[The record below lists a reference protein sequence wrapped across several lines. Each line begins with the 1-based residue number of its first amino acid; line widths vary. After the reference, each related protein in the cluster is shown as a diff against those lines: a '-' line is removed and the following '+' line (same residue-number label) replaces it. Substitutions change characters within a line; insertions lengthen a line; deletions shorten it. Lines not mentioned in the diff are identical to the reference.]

1 MTADPSTTQT
11 TAQLLYGVPF
21 PPSQAHRLAEV
32 GKRLGP
38 GSIAAMIDHPSQLQ
52 AAHIFKEIA
61 GFPLQVFT
69 KVDIGYHR
77 AGLASDSKDFDRL
90 LEGVNT
96 FQSMG
101 LAELVG
107 FYSHAGHSYDGD
119 SQTAAMKLLLEEL
132 TGVEKAADIAMKS
145 RKVPLSTPFTLSI
158 GATPTVSSIQ
168 NFGTEPP
175 QGRSDQWIDLAKKIK
190 DTVSRASQHYTVEFH
205 AGVFPFM
212 DLQQLATRAAPSK
225 VSLNS
230 FGQPARNTSAD
241 IALTI
246 LVEVASLYDSRKPPE
261 ALIAAGSLALGR
273 EPCKSYTGWG
283 IVSDWGLSGD
293 ASDGMLASEDRR
305 SGWLLGRVSQEHG
318 VLTKD
323 PRAVKTPARV
333 QVGQKLRIWP
343 NHACIAGAGF
353 GWYLVV
359 DSSNADA
366 ADEVV
371 DVWVRWR
378 GW

>member
-1 MTADPSTTQT
+1 
-11 TAQLLYGVPF
+11 
-21 PPSQAHRLAEV
+21 
-32 GKRLGP
+32 
-38 GSIAAMIDHPSQLQ
+38 MIDHPSQLQ
-52 AAHIFKEIA
+52 AAHTFKEIA
-61 GFPLQVFT
+61 GFPLQVYI

-90 LEGVNT
+90 IEGVNT

-107 FYSHAGHSYDGD
+107 FYSHAGHSYSTDT
-119 SQTAAMKLLLEEL
+119 QTAAMKLLLDEL
-132 TGVEKAADIAMKS
+132 TGVVHAASIALAS
-145 RKVPLSTPFTLSI
+145 RKVPLSTPFTLSV
-158 GATPTVSSIQ
+158 GATPTVTSIQ
-168 NFGTEPP
+168 NFPLEPP
-175 QGRSDQWIDLAKKIK
+175 QGRSDQWIDLARKIK
-190 DTVSRASQHYTVEFH
+190 DTITRAGEHYTVEFH
-205 AGVFPFM
+205 AGVYPFL

-241 IALTI
+241 IALSI

-273 EPCKSYTGWG
+273 EPCRSYSGWG

-293 ASDGMLASEDRR
+293 ASDGMLASEDGR
-305 SGWLLGRVSQEHG
+305 SGWVLGRVSQEHG
-318 VLTKD
+318 VLTRD
-323 PRAVKTPARV
+323 PRAVKAPARL
-333 QVGQKLRIWP
+333 QVGQKLSIWP
-343 NHACIAGAGF
+343 NHACVAGAGF

-359 DSSNADA
+359 DSGNAEGR
-366 ADEVV
+366 DEIV